1 MAIVCNCGKT
11 GAAKRLNNSDSAPAY
26 TYMSTGTGTTAEAA
40 TQTALITELTTGG
53 FARAAATCSYEANY
67 KSKWVHEFTNSSGGD
82 ITINELGIHN
92 GSTPTASDILLR
104 HKFTTG
110 ILVANAGKV
119 EFSATVTVG

>member
-1 MAIVCNCGKT
+1 MATMCNCGQL
-11 GAAKRLNNSDSAPAY
+11 GVAKRINGVDAVPAY
-26 TYMSTGTGTTAEAA
+26 TFMSVGTGTTAEAA

-53 FARAAATCSYEANY
+53 FARVAATCSYQVDY
-67 KSKWVHEFTNSSGGD
+67 TSKWVHEFTNSSGGD

-104 HKFTTG
+104 HKFTSG
-110 ILVANAGKV
+110 IFVANTGKV